1 MTRNVIGAFRS
12 VIIHNYANVWSSSQ
26 SKSLPGFRLVTSL
39 NDINGRS
46 IQTYLKEKTTRS
58 NRLKFRL
65 VFSLERV
72 WSPINGFLC
81 RPRGSQSGCGN
92 DAKNVFKHGRKSTRV
107 PRLTRSS
114 FQITQ
119 WKPASG
125 HKMHEARC
133 RGGGGTQQISFGEA
147 SPEGP
152 APCPFIFHLWQK
164 RYPYPFHIPRDEVFE
179 EVSDSKTYLK
189 FRLAVGT

>member
-1 MTRNVIGAFRS
+1 MMTRNVIGAFRS

-72 WSPINGFLC
+72 
-81 RPRGSQSGCGN
+81 
-92 DAKNVFKHGRKSTRV
+92 
-107 PRLTRSS
+107 
-114 FQITQ
+114 
-119 WKPASG
+119 
-125 HKMHEARC
+125 
-133 RGGGGTQQISFGEA
+133 
-147 SPEGP
+147 
-152 APCPFIFHLWQK
+152 
-164 RYPYPFHIPRDEVFE
+164 
-179 EVSDSKTYLK
+179 
-189 FRLAVGT
+189 